1 MQNDYLTNK
10 RLFTELN
17 ETKVKVKV
25 ISLPKKKVISNVNIN
40 ELLNKVK
47 IEEKTRKK
55 KNLLIFVAFIT
66 FVTFFAAV
74 AFL

>member
-17 ETKVKVKV
+17 ETKVKA

-47 IEEKTRKK
+47 IEEKTKKK

-66 FVTFFAAV
+66 LVIFFAAV

>member
-17 ETKVKVKV
+17 ETKVKA

-66 FVTFFAAV
+66 FVIFFAAV

>member
-17 ETKVKVKV
+17 ETKVKV

-66 FVTFFAAV
+66 LVIFFAAV

>member
-17 ETKVKVKV
+17 ETKVKA